1 MNALLTP
8 FELLFLSFLRYNKLV
23 MIKKILAVSA
33 AAIVAGALAF
43 SGCKTEEEEGKLNR
57 YSRTFYAFGTEAT
70 FALYSDFDSKEAQDE
85 AIALGKQIEQVLTS
99 LENKLSVSV
108 EGSDIY
114 NFNAADP
121 GARVEISEDTYNVL
135 ELALELYEETDGAYN
150 AGVYYSVDLYGFAAR
165 ADDVVLPYDRDDVSK
180 QLPEQKY
187 VSAFC
192 ELSQSFGDISLESA
206 DGKYYVVK
214 PEKTVTVEGDSTE
227 YSLKIDLGGIGKG
240 YTVDVI
246 DKMMEDAG
254 YSDSYISFGSSSWNI
269 NGSATSE
276 DGKWDLGFRDPR
288 GSIVDYYFSVRLKD
302 SAVSTSG
309 DYEQY
314 YEIDGKRYCH
324 IINPA
329 TGSPIQTGIITAT
342 CLGGTAAEADA
353 RTTALCAMGLEKA
366 VEYINTVGKQN
377 NLKITLAYQSE
388 DGNLYFVTNIP
399 EGEYQLVSDNY
410 TIASTI
416 NEDGDVVLTKNI

>member
-1 MNALLTP
+1 M
-8 FELLFLSFLRYNKLV
+8 
-23 MIKKILAVSA
+23 
-33 AAIVAGALAF
+33 
-43 SGCKTEEEEGKLNR
+43 
-57 YSRTFYAFGTEAT
+57 
-70 FALYSDFDSKEAQDE
+70 
-85 AIALGKQIEQVLTS
+85 
-99 LENKLSVSV
+99 
-108 EGSDIY
+108 
-114 NFNAADP
+114 
-121 GARVEISEDTYNVL
+121 
-135 ELALELYEETDGAYN
+135 
-150 AGVYYSVDLYGFAAR
+150 YYSVDLYGFAAR
-165 ADDVVLPYDRDDVSK
+165 ADDESLPYDRDDASK

-206 DGKYYVVK
+206 DGKCYAVK
-214 PEKTVTVEGDSTE
+214 PEKTVTVGGDKE

-276 DGKWDLGFRDPR
+276 DGKWELGFRDPR

-388 DGNLYFVTNIP
+388 DGSLYFVTNIP